1 MKIGVL
7 WDLDGTLLDTLED
20 LKDSVN
26 YALSVYGCPERT
38 LEEVRSFVGNGAK
51 KLIALSLPGKAD
63 DPDVDQV
70 LATYQAYYATHAQVK
85 TCPYTGILQ
94 ALADVGEQYPMA
106 IVSNKPDKAVK
117 MLCKDYFG
125 DIFARGESTDCLRK
139 PAPDM
144 LYKTMEEIGVETCI
158 YVGDSE
164 VDVITAA
171 NANVPCLSV
180 LWGFRDKE
188 ILEQAGAK
196 HFCSQPDKLLEALN
210 SIAAS
215 L

>member
-26 YALSVYGCPERT
+26 FALGVYGCPERT
-38 LEEVRSFVGNGAK
+38 LEEVRSFVGNGARQ
-51 KLIALSLPGKAD
+51 LIALSLPGTEN
-63 DPDVDQV
+63 DPDVDAV

-85 TCPYTGILQ
+85 TGPYAGVLE
-94 ALADVGEQYPMA
+94 ALDAVGQHYPMA

-125 DIFARGESTDCLRK
+125 EIYARGESTDCTRK

-144 LYKTMEEIGVETCI
+144 LFKTMQTLGMDTCI

-164 VDVITAA
+164 VDVITAK

-180 LWGFRDKE
+180 LWGFRDKDT
-188 ILEQAGAK
+188 LSQAGAT
-196 HFCSQPDKLLEALN
+196 HFCSHPDQLLAALDE
-210 SIAAS
+210 IAAT

>member
-26 YALSVYGCPERT
+26 YALDVYGCPERS

-51 KLIALSLPGKAD
+51 KLIALSLPVKED

-70 LATYQAYYATHAQVK
+70 LSTYQAYYATHAQVK
-85 TCPYTGILQ
+85 TCPYAGILQ
-94 ALADVGEQYPMA
+94 ALEEVGKQYPMA

-117 MLCKDYFG
+117 MLCKEYFG

-144 LYKTMEEIGVETCI
+144 LFKTMEEIGVDTCI

-164 VDVITAA
+164 VDVITAG
-171 NANVPCLSV
+171 NAKVPGLSV

-196 HFCSQPDKLLEALN
+196 HFCSQPDQLLEALN
-210 SIAAS
+210 GIAAS